1 MAIEKQLIGRII
13 HKHDI
18 EENWNKATGF
28 IPKQGEIIVYDIDDN
43 YNYERFKIGD
53 GNTTV
58 VNLPFQKTNINDLKA
73 VSYDIAQTLTDEQKA
88 QARTNINSQEKL
100 TGSPDQI
107 ITFDEHGNTVAEDTA
122 NADDALITL
131 AELGIITP
139 AQQDGII
146 YTDHDG
152 KILNI

>member
-1 MAIEKQLIGRII
+1 MAIEKQLVGRII

-43 YNYERFKIGD
+43 YTYERFKIGD

-100 TGSPDQI
+100 TGKLDQI
-107 ITFDEHGNTVAEDTA
+107 ITFDESGNTIVQDTA
-122 NADDALITL
+122 GADEAIAML
-131 AELGIITP
+131 AECNIVEP
-139 AQQDGII
+139 AQQNGVI
-146 YTDHDG
+146 YTDSDG
-152 KILNI
+152 KVFVI